1 MLEDALQGNEYL
13 VNNTYGAADIAVS
26 KLTGCNA
33 MCSAVAYCP
42 PLC

>member
-26 KLTGCNA
+26 RPTGCKA
-33 MCSAVAYCP
+33 MFSAVAYDS